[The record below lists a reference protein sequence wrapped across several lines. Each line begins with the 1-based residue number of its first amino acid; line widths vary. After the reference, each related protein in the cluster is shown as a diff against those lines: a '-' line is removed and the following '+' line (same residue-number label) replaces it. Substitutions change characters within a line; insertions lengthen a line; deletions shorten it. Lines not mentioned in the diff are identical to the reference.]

1 MNLRAEIGPDRAQ
14 TATSETALWRA
25 LSQSDDLTAFCTAWI
40 ALACGMI
47 AGATGGVVTLAA
59 APSAPVARW
68 PDGEDGDLAEL
79 GGIAA
84 IAALQRKGVVQN
96 ADGGEAA
103 EAGRSDRCLLAYPVI
118 IDDRLLGAA
127 AIAVQTRPG
136 TDLRQQTRQ
145 LQWSIAWLR
154 ERLARDSAAAQLS
167 RSRASGLAL
176 DVLASALQAET
187 CPAACRAAATALAH
201 AFDCERVSVG
211 FTKRGRVRVTVISHS
226 AQFGRQMNLV
236 RLIGDAMDEAV
247 DQRCALLHPPAP
259 DEVAVM
265 RAHTALAEAQ
275 GGACILT
282 VPMLT
287 HDRFVGAVTFER
299 SAAKAFG
306 AQDLAV
312 LDSVVTALAPV
323 LEEKRRNDRWLPV
336 KIAASIGQQMVRLFG
351 PGHWNRKIALF
362 VIAAALTAGYW
373 WTDVYRITADAVVEG
388 REQRAIGAPFN
399 GYVREAPARAGDQV
413 AEGQIL
419 AALDDRD
426 LVLERLRWVTE
437 RQRKVLEHERALGE
451 RNRAEVQIIATQI
464 EQANAQIALVDEQI
478 ARARLTAPFA
488 GLVVSG
494 DLTQAIGATVQR
506 GQVLFEIA
514 PLDSYRVILDVDE
527 SQIGDVSEGQT
538 GALVVTALPDQPI
551 PLTVAKIT
559 PVAKA
564 HDGRNF
570 FRVEARL
577 KHSAPQLRP
586 GMRGIAKLDVDERRV
601 AWIWTR
607 SFVQWLRLF
616 VWRWT
621 G

>member
-1 MNLRAEIGPDRAQ
+1 MNVRAEIALDEAPPALH
-14 TATSETALWRA
+14 ETALWRKLA
-25 LSQSDDLTAFCTAWI
+25 DAGDLTDFCNAWI
-40 ALACGMI
+40 TLECGMI
-47 AGATGGVVTLAA
+47 AGATRGIVTLAGQ
-59 APSAPVARW
+59 
-68 PDGEDGDLAEL
+68 PDGPFAVWPAGADGNDLVDV
-79 GGIAA
+79 AA
-84 IAALQRKGVVQN
+84 IAVMQRKGVVQKV
-96 ADGGEAA
+96 
-103 EAGRSDRCLLAYPVI
+103 EAGGSVDSNRLDSYHLAYPVI
-118 IDDRLLGAA
+118 VGDRPLGTAV
-127 AIAVQTRPG
+127 IALQIQAG
-136 TDLRQQTRQ
+136 HDLRYATRQ
-145 LQWSIAWLR
+145 LQWGIAWLR
-154 ERLARDSAAAQLS
+154 ERLQRDTAAADAS
-167 RSRASGLAL
+167 RSHASQLAL
-176 DVLASALQAET
+176 DVLAVALQADT
-187 CPAACRAAATALAH
+187 CTAACRAAATALAH
-201 AFDCERVSVG
+201 AFDCERVSIG
-211 FTKRGRVRVTVISHS
+211 FSRRGRVRVTVISHT
-226 AQFGRQMNLV
+226 AQFGRHMNLV

-247 DQRCALLHPPAP
+247 DQRCALLYPPAP
-259 DEVAVM
+259 DELTVT
-265 RAHTALAEAQ
+265 RAHNALAAAQ
-275 GGACILT
+275 GGASILT
-282 VPMLT
+282 VSMLT
-287 HDRFVGAVTFER
+287 HDTFVGAFTFER
-299 SAAKAFG
+299 DATKGFG

-336 KIAASIGQQMVRLFG
+336 KIAGSIGQQLIRLFG

-362 VIAAALTAGYW
+362 LIAATLAAGYW

-388 REQRAIGAPFN
+388 REQRAVGAPFN
-399 GYVREAPARAGDQV
+399 GYVREAPVRAGDLV
-413 AEGQIL
+413 AEGQVL

-464 EQANAQIALVDEQI
+464 EQANAQIALVDEHI

-488 GLVVSG
+488 GLVVAG

-527 SQIGDVSEGQT
+527 GQIGDITEGQN
-538 GALVVTALPDQPI
+538 GFLVVTALPNDPI

-577 KHSAPQLRP
+577 KDSAPQLRP
-586 GMRGIAKLDVDERRV
+586 GMRGIAKLDVDTRRV
-601 AWIWTR
+601 VWIWTR
-607 SFVQWLRLF
+607 SFVQWVRLF
-616 VWRWT
+616 VWRWS